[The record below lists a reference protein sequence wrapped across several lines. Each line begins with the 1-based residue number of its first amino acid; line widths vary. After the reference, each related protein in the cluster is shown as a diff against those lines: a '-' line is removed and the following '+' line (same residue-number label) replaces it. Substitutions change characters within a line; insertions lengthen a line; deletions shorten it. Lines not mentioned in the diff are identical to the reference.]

1 MEPQPPRTVDE
12 VATIRSVRGGQAS
25 PVRARGAKAPQ
36 EVGGA
41 REEVCRLGG
50 DGVGCRF
57 EKPEDGGAG
66 NTSEPES
73 YDTIDNLEYIT
84 CESWERKSVR
94 HVPWRR
100 TFPWVRH
107 YSK

>member
-1 MEPQPPRTVDE
+1 MELQPPRTVDE

-50 DGVGCRF
+50 NGVGCRF

-66 NTSEPES
+66 NTSEPGGRPGGRGPVEEPRPAEVVS
-73 YDTIDNLEYIT
+73 AERAEEFAKLE
-84 CESWERKSVR
+84 R
-94 HVPWRR
+94 
-100 TFPWVRH
+100 
-107 YSK
+107 